1 MDISIPCRLSFFLLT
16 PAVLWF
22 SSSLLCFF
30 AHVGVK
36 TASGDLLLNPSD
48 NYVIGEGDEIIV
60 LAEDDDTYC
69 ASITHTLIREAV
81 QDRKSSRTKYLDVC
95 PGGLEAIRTFSKN
108 WARSPAFS
116 LAHLSSFDLH
126 DSEPERILFCGWR
139 FDMGN
144 MLQVYSAVAPMGS
157 EFWILSEVSIERR
170 ESELQLRGWECNN
183 RVRVIHRVGDCR
195 RTVLA
200 QLPLESF
207 SSVIVGASASGSE
220 QYRSTARLRGGSEML
235 LGNKSEV
242 VGDADARVI
251 NVVMMIQDIT
261 TRRNIDTFIDHE
273 FNNHACRTTPRGA
286 SFARSKSLAFA
297 GKQGLSR
304 AKSQRFLGSK
314 LNPDLNVPRGVIV
327 GEIVDSR
334 SRAML
339 SMVSSIDAVVASSE
353 LISKAV
359 AMVSEDGSVNKVLNT
374 LFDPYDSE
382 ITLECADVY
391 VDIDSKEKVSF
402 FELMSRGRELG
413 TIVLGY
419 LARELVPS
427 DSDESSTIRYT
438 GVVLNP
444 PQKDLRRSWH
454 PDDLL
459 IVLTPGTSNSSMAP
473 SDFLMNVAEVKHL
486 DLTRELSWSEG
497 DESLSL
503 CQRPKV
509 RFC

>member
-1 MDISIPCRLSFFLLT
+1 M
-16 PAVLWF
+16 
-22 SSSLLCFF
+22 
-30 AHVGVK
+30 
-36 TASGDLLLNPSD
+36 
-48 NYVIGEGDEIIV
+48 IGEGDEVIV

-69 ASITHTLIREAV
+69 ASITHTLISEAI
-81 QDRKSSRTKYLDVC
+81 QDSNSSRKRYIDVC
-95 PGGLEAIRTFSKN
+95 PGGLEAIRTFSKK

-116 LAHLSSFDLH
+116 LAHISSSDLE

-157 EFWILSEVSIERR
+157 EFWILSEVPIERR

-220 QYRSTARLRGGSEML
+220 QYRSSTRLRTGSDVS
-235 LGNKSEV
+235 LGSKSEV

-261 TRRNIDTFIDHE
+261 TRRNYEISMDNE
-273 FNNHACRTTPRGA
+273 FNNSHLRTTPRGSIFGRCK
-286 SFARSKSLAFA
+286 SFASA
-297 GKQGLSR
+297 GKSGLSR
-304 AKSQRFLGSK
+304 ARSQRFLGSK
-314 LNPDLNVPRGVIV
+314 PTEDLNASRGVIV

-339 SMVSSIDAVVASSE
+339 SMVNAIDAVVASSE

-382 ITLECADVY
+382 ITLECADIY
-391 VDIDSKEKVSF
+391 VDINSKEKVSF
-402 FELMSRGRELG
+402 FELMARGRELG
-413 TIVLGY
+413 TIVLGH
-419 LARELVPS
+419 LARELVLS
-427 DSDESSTIRYT
+427 DSDESGTIRFT

-459 IVLTPGTSNSSMAP
+459 IVLTPGTSNSSIAP
-473 SDFLMNVAEVKHL
+473 SEFLMDVAEVKHV

-503 CQRPKV
+503 CKRSKV
-509 RFC
+509 RFS

>member
-1 MDISIPCRLSFFLLT
+1 MLSEFHNILSILLFATMFL
-16 PAVLWF
+16 VQI
-22 SSSLLCFF
+22 
-30 AHVGVK
+30 GVK

-60 LAEDDDTYC
+60 LAEDDDRYC
-69 ASITHTLIREAV
+69 ASITHTLIREVV
-81 QDRKSSRTKYLDVC
+81 QDSDSSCTKYIDVC
-95 PGGLEAIRTFSKN
+95 PGGLEAIRTFSKK
-108 WARSPAFS
+108 WARSPGFS
-116 LAHLSSFDLH
+116 PPRISCSDLQ
-126 DSEPERILFCGWR
+126 DNEPERILFCGWR

-144 MLQVYSAVAPMGS
+144 MLQVFSAVAPMGS
-157 EFWILSEVSIERR
+157 EFWILSEVPIERR
-170 ESELQLRGWECNN
+170 ESELQLRGWECNS

-207 SSVIVGASASGSE
+207 SSVIIGAPASGLE
-220 QYRSTARLRGGSEML
+220 QYRSSARLRAGSEVS
-235 LGNKSEV
+235 LGSKSEV

-261 TRRNIDTFIDHE
+261 TRRRLESSMDHE
-273 FNNHACRTTPRGA
+273 CNSYTLRKASKGSSFGRCK
-286 SFARSKSLAFA
+286 SFASTGRS
-297 GKQGLSR
+297 GLSR
-304 AKSQRFLGSK
+304 AKSQRFLGAKSTE
-314 LNPDLNVPRGVIV
+314 DSNVSRGVIV

-339 SMVSSIDAVVASSE
+339 SMVNAIDAVVASSE

-382 ITLECADVY
+382 ITLECADAY
-391 VDIDSKEKVSF
+391 VNISSKEKVSF
-402 FELMSRGRELG
+402 FELMARGRELG

-419 LARELVPS
+419 LARELLAS
-427 DSDESSTIRYT
+427 DNDDSGTIRYT

-444 PQKDLRRSWH
+444 PEKDLRRSWH

-459 IVLTPGTSNSSMAP
+459 IVLTPGASNSSIAP
-473 SDFLMNVAEVKHL
+473 SDFLLDVGEVRHVEL
-486 DLTRELSWSEG
+486 VRELSWGEG
-497 DESLSL
+497 DESQSF
-503 CQRPKV
+503 CKPSKV
-509 RFC
+509 RFGS